1 MIEPVKEIMKEI
13 VGMVKKARG
22 KAIQDVDLRETQEV
36 IDITPEELTK
46 DDLMKMSAS
55 KPVPDDEEQDRGEV
69 PENKLTLNNLA
80 GRFWLFKITF
90 ESNKDMDLH
99 ISTET
104 KANVE
109 ERSEGSVLY
118 SNIFGAVK
126 AKKTEIIMS
135 ELY

>member
-1 MIEPVKEIMKEI
+1 
-13 VGMVKKARG
+13 
-22 KAIQDVDLRETQEV
+22 
-36 IDITPEELTK
+36 
-46 DDLMKMSAS
+46 MSAS
-55 KPVPDDEEQDRGEV
+55 KLVPDDEEQDRGEV

-90 ESNKDMDLH
+90 ESFKDMDLH
-99 ISTET
+99 MSNET

-109 ERSEGSVLY
+109 ERPEGSVLY
-118 SNIFGAVK
+118 RTIFGAVK